1 MVLGEELEPERIKEK
16 KKQRNRRIKRVRS
29 QHVYT
34 VLRISELK
42 VFGPEALL
50 VDGKEGSS
58 VEETGQG
65 MEVVRNEE
73 AVEEKKVS
81 E

>member
-1 MVLGEELEPERIKEK
+1 MEPERIKEK
-16 KKQRNRRIKRVRS
+16 TQQRNRRVKRVRS

-50 VDGKEGSS
+50 VDGKERSS
-58 VEETGQG
+58 AEDTKQE
-65 MEVVRNEE
+65 MEVVNNEE
-73 AVEEKKVS
+73 VVEENGRVS

>member
-1 MVLGEELEPERIKEK
+1 MEPERIKEK
-16 KKQRNRRIKRVRS
+16 KQQRNRRIKRVRS

-50 VDGKEGSS
+50 VDGKGELQ
-58 VEETGQG
+58 VEETERET
-65 MEVVRNEE
+65 EVVRNEE
-73 AVEEKKVS
+73 AVEEKRKIS

>member
-1 MVLGEELEPERIKEK
+1 MEPERIKEK
-16 KKQRNRRIKRVRS
+16 TKQRNRRIKRVRS

-42 VFGPEALL
+42 VFGPETLL
-50 VDGKEGSS
+50 VDGKGGRS
-58 VEETGQG
+58 VEETEQE

-73 AVEEKKVS
+73 AVEEKRKVS